1 MVDFTIFLQP
11 LYPVLIAIF
20 FMALL
25 YGVLSA
31 SKIFSA
37 SIVTNAILSATFG
50 LLVLL
55 VAWNTNEEAIT
66 GFFGVLPI
74 LLIILLITIIILG
87 MFGIDMKT
95 LMGDFNLKYYLERRS
110 EAKVTGLI
118 IKGVIYPLIIGF
130 IFWFLIEFVFVPLKM
145 FEVNPITSLLHAFFT
160 PDIFITIVIIISM
173 IALMWYFVKSD

>member
-55 VAWNTNEEAIT
+55 V
-66 GFFGVLPI
+66 V
-74 LLIILLITIIILG
+74 G